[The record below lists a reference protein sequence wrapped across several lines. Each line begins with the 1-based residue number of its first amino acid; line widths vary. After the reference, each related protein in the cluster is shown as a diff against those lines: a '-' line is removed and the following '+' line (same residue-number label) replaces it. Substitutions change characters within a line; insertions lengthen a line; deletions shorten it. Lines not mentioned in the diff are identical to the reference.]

1 MAEQIVKKVSVPL
14 TAEDAGT
21 LQEMC
26 EDSPFPESI
35 LLKLALRIGLQ
46 AIRKD
51 PTVLMPFVAKPTE

>member
-14 TAEDAGT
+14 TADDAAILKG
-21 LQEMC
+21 MC

-46 AIRKD
+46 TIKKD
-51 PTVLMPFVAKPTE
+51 PTVLMPFVAKPPQ

>member
-14 TAEDAGT
+14 TADDANT
-21 LQEMC
+21 LKGMC

-46 AIRKD
+46 TIKKD
-51 PTVLMPFVAKPTE
+51 PTVLMPFVAKPPQ